1 MNNEEFDH
9 ITKMKLQDYAAA
21 IPEGLWEKIHV
32 PTINP
37 PTEQFDQFIQ
47 QKLFDYTAPVSPEV
61 WNRIKPKED
70 EDRKVFFL
78 LPRAGM
84 VAASILLLILAGS
97 VSAYLYYQKLTIEST
112 SATQSNNPNSQ
123 ENKKQNSNTL
133 LIPKVDSETSA
144 PTTTIKEPGELE
156 SAEKSKEP
164 NIEEKNSIENKIVF
178 SKRDFATTNSTN
190 NTSQKNTKQ
199 AYTGNLFELNN
210 VEVNSR
216 GNKKN
221 GANSN
226 RELDQSNNE
235 SILENEFIAHN
246 KMDASLIGFSK
257 NKLNF
262 NSKEKQ
268 VTAFNHTSNIKNVV
282 ICPSDRKMRNPD
294 WDLEIYASPDYAF
307 KTVSSTTASKAYMD
321 RKDSSEKSQV
331 GFTAGIRIVKPIN
344 DHFSLKTGLQYSQ
357 INEHFTYRSEN
368 EIKTTTVVT
377 VRTIT
382 LANGSTVTVSD
393 TSVVQQ
399 IGFKNNTVKNRYRS
413 FDIPALVSYQFGND
427 DLRIGL
433 NAGVIFN
440 VSSWYQGVVLDTTL
454 NAMPITKETN
464 ISYKNNI
471 GMGIYTGISI
481 TKRLNYNTSIFA
493 EPYLRYNLSDMTTPQ
508 SSFNQRFSVGGL
520 SIGLRMNLNNR

>member
-1 MNNEEFDH
+1 
-9 ITKMKLQDYAAA
+9 MKLQDYAAA

-47 QKLFDYTAPVSPEV
+47 QKLFDYTAPVSPEI

-97 VSAYLYYQKLTIEST
+97 VSAYLYYQKLTIESAT
-112 SATQSNNPNSQ
+112 ATQSNNPNSQ
-123 ENKKQNSNTL
+123 RNNKQNGNTL
-133 LIPKVDSETSA
+133 LIPKVDNES
-144 PTTTIKEPGELE
+144 TTTTTKEPSELE
-156 SAEKSKEP
+156 KVSKSNEP
-164 NIEEKNSIENKIVF
+164 NIEETKSPENKIVF
-178 SKRDFATTNSTN
+178 SNRDFANSNSKN
-190 NTSQKNTKQ
+190 NLSRRNTRPSYTS
-199 AYTGNLFELNN
+199 NLFELNN
-210 VEVNSR
+210 VAINSR
-216 GNKKN
+216 GNKN
-221 GANSN
+221 NSVNSN
-226 RELDQSNNE
+226 MELDQSNNE
-235 SILENEFIAHN
+235 STLENEFIAHN

-307 KTVSSTTASKAYMD
+307 KSVSSTSASKAYMD

-331 GFTAGIRIVKPIN
+331 SFTAGIRIVKPIN

-382 LANGSTVTVSD
+382 LANGNTVTVSD

-399 IGFKNNTVKNRYRS
+399 IGFKNNTIKNRYKS

-427 DLRIGL
+427 DLRIGI

-440 VSSWYQGVVLDTTL
+440 ISSWYQGVVLDTSL
-454 NAMPITKETN
+454 NAKPLTKETN

>member
-47 QKLFDYTAPVSPEV
+47 QKLFDYSAPVSPEV

-70 EDRKVFFL
+70 EDKKIFFL

-97 VSAYLYYQKLTIEST
+97 VSAYLYYQKLTIESPT
-112 SATQSNNPNSQ
+112 ATQSNNPNNQ
-123 ENKKQNSNTL
+123 RNNKQNSNTH
-133 LIPKVDSETSA
+133 LIPKVDNETTTS
-144 PTTTIKEPGELE
+144 TTTIKEPNELE
-156 SAEKSKEP
+156 RAEKSIEP
-164 NIEEKNSIENKIVF
+164 IIEEKKSVDNKIAF
-178 SKRDFATTNSTN
+178 SKRDFGTVIPKYNQSQRNTQAAYTSNLFGLNNLENNSKGIKN
-190 NTSQKNTKQ
+190 NT
-199 AYTGNLFELNN
+199 
-210 VEVNSR
+210 VNSIT
-216 GNKKN
+216 
-221 GANSN
+221 
-226 RELDQSNNE
+226 ELDESKNE
-235 SILENEFIAHN
+235 SSLENEFIAHN
-246 KMDASLIGFSK
+246 KLDASLIGFSK

-307 KTVSSTTASKAYMD
+307 KTVSSTSASKAYMD

-331 GFTAGIRIVKPIN
+331 SFTAGIRIVKPIN

-382 LANGSTVTVSD
+382 LANGNTVTVSD

-399 IGFKNNTVKNRYRS
+399 IGFKNNTVKNRYKS

-427 DLRIGL
+427 DLRIGI

-440 VSSWYQGVVLDTTL
+440 LSSWYQGVVLDTSL
-454 NAMPITKETN
+454 NATPITKETN

>member
-1 MNNEEFDH
+1 
-9 ITKMKLQDYAAA
+9 
-21 IPEGLWEKIHV
+21 
-32 PTINP
+32 
-37 PTEQFDQFIQ
+37 
-47 QKLFDYTAPVSPEV
+47 
-61 WNRIKPKED
+61 
-70 EDRKVFFL
+70 
-78 LPRAGM
+78 M

-97 VSAYLYYQKLTIEST
+97 VSAYLYYQKLTIESAT
-112 SATQSNNPNSQ
+112 ATQSNNPNSQ
-123 ENKKQNSNTL
+123 RNNKQNSNTL
-133 LIPKVDSETSA
+133 LIPKVDNES
-144 PTTTIKEPGELE
+144 TTTTTKEPSELE
-156 SAEKSKEP
+156 KASKSNEP
-164 NIEEKNSIENKIVF
+164 VIEETKSPENKSAF
-178 SKRDFATTNSTN
+178 SNRDFANSNSKN
-190 NTSQKNTKQ
+190 NLSRRNTRPSYTS
-199 AYTGNLFELNN
+199 NLFELNN
-210 VEVNSR
+210 VTINSKGLKNNSVNS
-216 GNKKN
+216 NI
-221 GANSN
+221 
-226 RELDQSNNE
+226 ELDQSNNE
-235 SILENEFIAHN
+235 STLENEFIAHN

-307 KTVSSTTASKAYMD
+307 KTVSSTSASKAYMD

-331 GFTAGIRIVKPIN
+331 SFTAGIRIVKPIN

-382 LANGSTVTVSD
+382 LANGNTVTVSD

-399 IGFKNNTVKNRYRS
+399 IGFKNNTIKNRYKS
-413 FDIPALVSYQFGND
+413 FDIPALISYQFGND
-427 DLRIGL
+427 DLRIGI

-440 VSSWYQGVVLDTTL
+440 ISSWYQGVVLDTSL
-454 NAMPITKETN
+454 NAKPLTKETN

>member
-1 MNNEEFDH
+1 MNNEQFDH
-9 ITKMKLQDYAAA
+9 IAKMKLQDYTAAL
-21 IPEGLWEKIHV
+21 PEGLWDRIHV
-32 PTINP
+32 PAINTP
-37 PTEQFDQFIQ
+37 SEQFDQFIQ
-47 QKLFDYTAPVSPEV
+47 QKLFDYTAPVSPEI
-61 WNRIKPKED
+61 WNKIKPEED
-70 EDRKVFFL
+70 EDKKVFFL

-97 VSAYLYYQKLTIEST
+97 VSAYLYYQKIAIENT
-112 SATQSNNPNSQ
+112 TVNQSNNPNSQ
-123 ENKKQNSNTL
+123 KNNNQKSNTSV
-133 LIPKVDSETSA
+133 IPKNDDDAASKETIEIKTA
-144 PTTTIKEPGELE
+144 DALKEPLIE
-156 SAEKSKEP
+156 SIQSSK
-164 NIEEKNSIENKIVF
+164 NKTAF
-178 SKRDFATTNSTN
+178 SKRDLANLNPEKNISI
-190 NTSQKNTKQ
+190 KNTKPFNTNN
-199 AYTGNLFELNN
+199 AFSLNDFGN
-210 VEVNSR
+210 NSKLPAT
-216 GNKKN
+216 NTN
-221 GANSN
+221 
-226 RELDQSNNE
+226 QSNKGIE
-235 SILENEFIAHN
+235 QGEIEPVLTNEFIAYN

-262 NSKEKQ
+262 NSTEKQ
-268 VTAFNHTSNIKNVV
+268 ITAFNHANNIKNVV

-307 KTVSSTTASKAYMD
+307 KTVSSTTASNAYMD
-321 RKDSSEKSQV
+321 KKASSEKAQV
-331 GFTAGIRIVKPIN
+331 GFTAGFRIIKPIN

-357 INEHFTYRSEN
+357 INEHFSYRSEN

-382 LANGSTVTVSD
+382 LANGNAVTVTD

-413 FDIPALVSYQFGND
+413 FDIPALVSYQLGND
-427 DLRIGL
+427 DLRIGI

-454 NAMPITKETN
+454 NAKPLTKETN
-464 ISYKNNI
+464 TSYKNNI

-493 EPYLRYNLSDMTTPQ
+493 EPFLRYNLSDMTTPQ

-520 SIGLRMNLNNR
+520 SIGLRMNLNKR

>member
-21 IPEGLWEKIHV
+21 IPEGLWEMIHV

-47 QKLFDYTAPVSPEV
+47 QKLFDYTAPVSPEI

-97 VSAYLYYQKLTIEST
+97 VSAYLYYQKLTIESAT
-112 SATQSNNPNSQ
+112 ATQSNNPNSQ
-123 ENKKQNSNTL
+123 RNNKQNSNTL
-133 LIPKVDSETSA
+133 LIPKVDNES
-144 PTTTIKEPGELE
+144 TTTTTKEPSELE
-156 SAEKSKEP
+156 KASKSNEP
-164 NIEEKNSIENKIVF
+164 VIEETKSPENKSAF
-178 SKRDFATTNSTN
+178 SNRDFANSNSKN
-190 NTSQKNTKQ
+190 NLSRRNTRPSYTS
-199 AYTGNLFELNN
+199 NLFELNN
-210 VEVNSR
+210 VTINSKGLKNNSVNS
-216 GNKKN
+216 NI
-221 GANSN
+221 
-226 RELDQSNNE
+226 ELDQSNNE
-235 SILENEFIAHN
+235 STLENEFIAHN

-307 KTVSSTTASKAYMD
+307 KTVSSTSASKAYMD

-331 GFTAGIRIVKPIN
+331 SFTAGIRIVKPIN

-382 LANGSTVTVSD
+382 LANGNTVTVSD

-399 IGFKNNTVKNRYRS
+399 IGFKNNTIKNRYKS
-413 FDIPALVSYQFGND
+413 FDIPALISYQFGND
-427 DLRIGL
+427 DLRIGI

-440 VSSWYQGVVLDTTL
+440 ISSWYQGVVLDTSL
-454 NAMPITKETN
+454 NAKPLTKETN